1 MTKLINSTKDFEKG
15 LFPEFN
21 YTQSDMSFVGD
32 FLVTPY
38 EKVLK
43 ILNKV
48 LACLKVHEELNLL
61 DEIKYVIN
69 KIESRQL
76 YSYYENELLTNN
88 NLQENNVEFKS
99 FIDSINEY
107 SERSYLRK
115 DTSMTNNKKTL
126 TKTNFRSNNKTRFN
140 TVQVNNKDQL
150 KAKLDEQIKLS
161 NNVLVREDSKEIYS
175 PVTISSNRI
184 VLNNMS
190 NNNLTNNKVSV
201 NQNKHLNND
210 SEFLTVTEQLKS
222 SSYSPNENDDQSI
235 VFTIDN
241 KLKETLNQNI
251 YSTSFDIFEFFS
263 TYKTYSFSILS
274 RFIFKSLNLYPL
286 MNLFNLDS
294 FINAIQEGYS
304 KFPSYHNEIHG
315 VDVAHTLYSFM
326 VFSSNFESN
335 FKFSKLDILSLIL
348 AGFCHDLGHPG
359 YNNSFHINSLSTF
372 AVKYN
377 DKSVLE
383 NYHASEAT
391 RLLLLPENNILDCM
405 EKPDFNIFRK
415 HFIECILATDMT
427 LHVKTNSMIKTKLS
441 SLNIVRGKNIE
452 DLIKNENR
460 EETQQELMNFL
471 LHTADIAHNSKPF
484 EISFNWTVRLCD
496 EFWNQGDTEKS
507 MNLPISFLCDRDTAD
522 VPKSQIG
529 FIKGI
534 ICPSFEILLDLL
546 PELTHTMDCI
556 NDNLVNWSKMTM
568 DEFVKKRSINILDK
582 DKDKEKTMKS
592 KKVEFAK
599 LSSTAVKPKLQFE
612 VHFTATNLDE
622 TIIN

>member
-1 MTKLINSTKDFEKG
+1 MTKVMNSKEIEKG
-15 LFPEFN
+15 ILPEL
-21 YTQSDMSFVGD
+21 YHTQSDMSFVGD

-48 LACLKVHEELNLL
+48 SACLKVHEEFNLY

-69 KIESRQL
+69 KVESRQL

-88 NLQENNVEFKS
+88 IQENNIEFKS

-115 DTSMTNNKKTL
+115 DTNTTNNRKTL

-140 TVQVNNKDQL
+140 TVQVGNKDQL
-150 KAKLDEQIKLS
+150 KAKLDEHIKLS
-161 NNVLVREDSKEIYS
+161 TNFLVREDSKEVYS
-175 PVTISSNRI
+175 PVNLPSNR
-184 VLNNMS
+184 LNFS
-190 NNNLTNNKVSV
+190 NNNVTNNKNSD
-201 NQNKHLNND
+201 NNTNRNNYD
-210 SEFLTVTEQLKS
+210 SEFSNVTEQLKS
-222 SSYSPNENDDQSI
+222 SKYTYSPNENEDQTIINTIDIKIIENLNQSI
-235 VFTIDN
+235 CSTAF
-241 KLKETLNQNI
+241 NI
-251 YSTSFDIFEFFS
+251 FDFFS
-263 TYKTYSFSILS
+263 TYKNSSFPILS
-274 RFIFKSLNLYPL
+274 RFILKSLNLYPL
-286 MNLFNLDS
+286 INLFNLDS
-294 FINAIQEGYS
+294 YISAIQDGYS
-304 KFPSYHNEIHG
+304 KTPNYHNEIHG

-326 VFSSNFESN
+326 VFSKDFEN
-335 FKFSKLDILSLIL
+335 TFKFSKLDILSLIL
-348 AGFCHDLGHPG
+348 SGFCHDLGHPG

-391 RLLLLPENNILDCM
+391 RLLLLPENNILDCL
-405 EKPDFNIFRK
+405 EKADFNVFRK

-427 LHVKTNSMIKTKLS
+427 LHVRTNSLIKTKLS
-441 SLNIVRGKNIE
+441 SLNIIRGKNIE
-452 DLIKNENR
+452 TLIKEENIG
-460 EETQQELMNFL
+460 ETQQELMNFL

-534 ICPSFEILLDLL
+534 ICPSFEILLDIL
-546 PELTHTMDCI
+546 PDLTHTMDCI
-556 NDNLVNWSKMTM
+556 NDNLNNWSKMTM
-568 DEFVKKRSINILDK
+568 EDFTKKRSISIIEK
-582 DKDKEKTMKS
+582 EKEKTMKN

-599 LSSTAVKPKLQFE
+599 VSSTQVKPKLQFE
-612 VHFTATNLDE
+612 VHFTATDLDE